1 MLPLSP
7 GRPSPLT
14 AQRETIHES
23 FAWLRPANIAAA
35 SSAELRALIVWLA
48 IAVSLGV
55 MIAFGHVWLRLQVI
69 DFGYHLSA
77 TRQVI
82 QRLQQEAHELAVNAA
97 TLEAPGR
104 LEDAA
109 RKRLGMTRCDEA
121 AETVLP

>member
-1 MLPLSP
+1 MLPLSS

-14 AQRETIHES
+14 AQRETTHEP

-35 SSAELRALIVWLA
+35 SSAELRALIIWLA

-55 MIAFGHVWLRLQVI
+55 LVALGHVWLRLQVI
-69 DFGYHLSA
+69 DVGYHLSA

-82 QRLQQEAHELAVNAA
+82 QKLQQEKHELAVNVA
-97 TLEAPGR
+97 TLDAPGR

-109 RKRLGMTRCDEA
+109 RTRLGMTHCDKA
-121 AETVLP
+121 AEAVLP